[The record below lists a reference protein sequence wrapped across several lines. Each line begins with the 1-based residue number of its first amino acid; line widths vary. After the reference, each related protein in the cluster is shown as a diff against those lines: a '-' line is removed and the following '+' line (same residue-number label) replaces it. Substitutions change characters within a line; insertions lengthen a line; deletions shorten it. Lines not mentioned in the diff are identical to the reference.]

1 MMRALMPLRR
11 GSLLAALI
19 LSLVAVLIVFLLEPL
34 WTPLEQKSYDL
45 RVNFSRPLS
54 PAAIKADHV
63 VVIGIS
69 DQEILEKKPFIFWY
83 PDLGRLLR
91 KVAQSRPAAIGCD
104 LIPYHSLE
112 QKLAESLTDIA
123 FQGSGRTE
131 LAAEELGRRM
141 DAALVAGLIETTRQV
156 PFIQGV
162 SGSMVPYY
170 YDLMAFMANARPA
183 SLQVRADTDGT
194 LRQQPLEDAGGIEAF
209 PAALYRTGSKERDAA
224 PLPQSVKINF
234 ALFDQ
239 IPRYSFNE
247 VMSESFPIENLAGKI
262 LLVGLLSKIDD
273 VHQTPLGERSG
284 VLIHATTIETLI
296 TRSGL
301 SSTPPL
307 FNYLAGFILSLAVF
321 LLIVRRSLLRG
332 ALLVAGIVLVSFL
345 CALALFAQG
354 IVLPLTALAT
364 LPVVIFSLCA
374 MYRFGVEAR
383 ERRNIYQTFSYY
395 VDTKIIDKIMTQGR
409 DKIMEGEEHEAC
421 IMFLDIR
428 GFTEMSAQLPAAS
441 IVAMLNIF
449 FGKITEIIQEQQGL
463 VNKFIGDG
471 MLAFFIAE
479 EGSVNAAL
487 QSSVEICRA
496 IEEMN
501 RQQELSAFVGERQIA
516 IGIGLHAGRIILGNI
531 GSRRKLDFTVIGQPV
546 NMASRIEAMTK
557 EYGRQVLVSRTV
569 IEQAGE
575 QFRFERV
582 GEVKLKGIEG
592 DVELFA
598 LDFFRE
604 ELTEVRDE

>member
-1 MMRALMPLRR
+1 MPGLRR
-11 GSLLAALI
+11 GSLFAALI
-19 LSLVAVLIVFLLEPL
+19 LSLLAVLIVFLLEPL

-45 RVNFSRPLS
+45 RVNLSRALS
-54 PAAIKADHV
+54 PTTVKADHV

-83 PDLGRLLR
+83 PDLGRLMS
-91 KVAQSRPAAIGCD
+91 KTAQAQPAAIGCD

-112 QKLAESLTDIA
+112 QKLAESLTNIG
-123 FQGSGRTE
+123 FQSSGRTE
-131 LAAEELGRRM
+131 LAAEELGRRL
-141 DAALVAGLIETTRQV
+141 DASLVAGLIETSQKV

-183 SLQVRADTDGT
+183 SLQVKADPDGT
-194 LRQQPLEDAGGIEAF
+194 LRQQQFETVGEIETF
-209 PAALYRTGSKERDAA
+209 PAALYRAGMREGNIA
-224 PLPQSVKINF
+224 PLPQSLKINF

-239 IPRYSFNE
+239 IPRYSFSE
-247 VMSESFPIENLAGKI
+247 VMSESFPIERLAGKI
-262 LLVGLLSKIDD
+262 ILVGLLSRIDD
-273 VHQTPLGERSG
+273 VHRTPLGERSG

-296 TRSGL
+296 THTELR
-301 SSTPPL
+301 STPPL
-307 FNYLAGFILSLAVF
+307 FNYLAGFLLTLAVF
-321 LLIVRRSLLRG
+321 LLIVRRSLPRG
-332 ALLVAGIVLVSFL
+332 ALLVTGIILASFL
-345 CALALFAQG
+345 CSLAFFAHG
-354 IVLPLTALAT
+354 IVLPLTALAA

-374 MYRFGVEAR
+374 MYRFGIEAR

-395 VDTKIIDKIMTQGR
+395 VDTRVIDKIISQGR

-441 IVAMLNIF
+441 IVAMLNVF
-449 FGKITEIIQEQQGL
+449 FGKITEIIQENQGL

-501 RQQELSAFVGERQIA
+501 RQRELADFVGERQIA

-557 EYGRQVLVSRTV
+557 HYGRRVLVSRTV
-569 IEQAGE
+569 SEQAGG

-582 GEVKLKGIEG
+582 GEAGVKGIEG
-592 DVELFA
+592 RVEFFA
-598 LDFFRE
+598 LDLSRE
-604 ELTEVRDE
+604 GITEVTNE